1 MGYLKNKISTTK
13 TQKPFAQQRSNALH
27 HYPQKLTRELRRER
41 AVFVPGCPFFVL
53 FWTSKKE
60 QAGCDEYKAMSTI
73 KCTYKELS

>member
-13 TQKPFAQQRSNALH
+13 TQKPFAQQRSNAIH
-27 HYPQKLTRELRRER
+27 HYAQKRTRELCRER

-60 QAGCDEYKAMSTI
+60 QAEYNEYKS
-73 KCTYKELS
+73 